1 MNLWEYL
8 ETSAHGTATKI
19 QEALGVSKN
28 YLWQKRRTQS
38 GFTQEQAAI
47 IRNITQGAV
56 QEILIS
62 SKARGRKAAPKSA
75 SAAPSVSK
83 VQTRAQPVAA
93 AATVAV
99 AATQHPAATQVFKQ
113 LLRQL
118 VAAGLSAPALLEVI
132 ERLDQHLA
140 GEPETLYPGA

>member
-38 GFTQEQAAI
+38 GFTQEQAEI

-56 QEILIS
+56 QEIPIS
-62 SKARGRKAAPKSA
+62 GKARGRKAAPKPVSA
-75 SAAPSVSK
+75 VPPSVPK
-83 VQTRAQPVAA
+83 VQTRAQPVAV
-93 AATVAV
+93 AT
-99 AATQHPAATQVFKQ
+99 TQHPAATQVFKQ

-118 VAAGLSAPALLEVI
+118 VAAGISTSALLEVI
-132 ERLDQHLA
+132 ERLDRHLA
-140 GEPETLYPGA
+140 GESETPYPGA

>member
-56 QEILIS
+56 QEIPIS
-62 SKARGRKAAPKSA
+62 GKARGRKAAPKPVSA
-75 SAAPSVSK
+75 VPPVSK
-83 VQTRAQPVAA
+83 AQTRAQPVVA
-93 AATVAV
+93 AATP
-99 AATQHPAATQVFKQ
+99 HPAATQVFKQ

-118 VAAGLSAPALLEVI
+118 VAAGISTSALLEVI
-132 ERLDQHLA
+132 ERLDRHLA
-140 GEPETLYPGA
+140 GESETPYPGA